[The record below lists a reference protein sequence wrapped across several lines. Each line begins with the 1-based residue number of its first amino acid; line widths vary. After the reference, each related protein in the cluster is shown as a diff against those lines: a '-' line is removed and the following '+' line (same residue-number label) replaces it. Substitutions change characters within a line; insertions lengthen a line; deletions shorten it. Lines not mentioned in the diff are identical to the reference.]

1 MALRRMAWV
10 GDIDLVI
17 ISLKIAVEA
26 VDMGNIVQ
34 GHSVSCKC
42 KRATVRIIRY
52 IDI

>member
-1 MALRRMAWV
+1 MVWV

-17 ISLKIAVEA
+17 ISLKIVVEV

-34 GHSVSCKC
+34 GYSVLCKC
-42 KRATVRIIRY
+42 KRVTVRIIRY